1 MSLVFCDLSLIG
13 VTQKTKCSDTK
24 VTSLKTVS
32 GRIYEFHRN
41 VPAPATDSLT
51 HFLEGI

>member
-1 MSLVFCDLSLIG
+1 MSLVFCDLSLTG
-13 VTQKTKCSDTK
+13 LKQKTKCFDTK
-24 VTSLKTVS
+24 VTSLKTVR
-32 GRIYEFHRN
+32 GMINEFHRN